1 MNKTA
6 AVFGT
11 IWGIFGLF
19 FCMFLFLILFAPAEV
34 QGTGFEVFGASLKA
48 YYSDGAF
55 AMEAWIIAIGAF
67 GLSALGLIGAGLVR
81 QHHITA
87 GLFLLISN
95 VGMLV
100 VAFQAFLM
108 GENGVFRNF
117 VAFLEEGQPET
128 VLTLL
133 ITLLITLLGFFASLF
148 SLAAKPRLSRPQHA
162 AAPQPAPPAGEPVKA
177 PEPAPPAAEPVKVPE
192 PAPPVAEPVVAQ
204 AQPEAEPVAAQA
216 QPEAEPVKPV
226 E

>member
-19 FCMFLFLILFAPAEV
+19 FCLFLFLVLFAPTEV
-34 QGTGFEVFGASLKA
+34 QGTGFEMFSTSVKA

-55 AMEAWIIAIGAF
+55 ATEAWIIAIGAF
-67 GLSALGLIGAGLVR
+67 GLSALGLIGAGIVR

-87 GLFLLISN
+87 GIFLLISN

-100 VAFQAFLM
+100 VAFQGFLI
-108 GENGVFRNF
+108 GENSVFRNF
-117 VAFLEEGQPET
+117 VAFLEERPPET

-133 ITLLITLLGFFASLF
+133 ITLLITLLGFFGSLF
-148 SLAAKPRLSRPQHA
+148 SLAAKPRLSRPQPA
-162 AAPQPAPPAGEPVKA
+162 AMPVSAPPAPQPAAVPV
-177 PEPAPPAAEPVKVPE
+177 PAPPAAEPV
-192 PAPPVAEPVVAQ
+192 Q
-204 AQPEAEPVAAQA
+204 AQGSAPPEAEPG
-216 QPEAEPVKPV
+216 KPV